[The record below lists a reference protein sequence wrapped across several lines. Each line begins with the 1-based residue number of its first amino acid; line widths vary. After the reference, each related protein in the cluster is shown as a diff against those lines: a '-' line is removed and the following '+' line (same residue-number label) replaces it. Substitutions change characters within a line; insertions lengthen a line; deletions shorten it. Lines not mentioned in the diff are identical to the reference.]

1 MLGIQIYNSNVLI
14 KDFTALSWENILQF
28 IYIHEK
34 AAGRQAKLFI
44 FEIFVNLNPIEIMIA
59 HDCYRGPA
67 NSCLE
72 NTEVT
77 IVIKKVFSLKT
88 CTSSLY
94 VNKECKFNFQIYSR
108 FT

>member
-1 MLGIQIYNSNVLI
+1 MR
-14 KDFTALSWENILQF
+14 
-28 IYIHEK
+28 
-34 AAGRQAKLFI
+34 RQSQLFV
-44 FEIFVNLNPIEIMIA
+44 FEIFINLNSIEIMMI

-67 NSCLE
+67 NSCFE
-72 NTEVT
+72 YTKVT
-77 IVIKKVFSLKT
+77 IVIEKLFSLRT

>member
-1 MLGIQIYNSNVLI
+1 
-14 KDFTALSWENILQF
+14 
-28 IYIHEK
+28 
-34 AAGRQAKLFI
+34 
-44 FEIFVNLNPIEIMIA
+44 MIA

-77 IVIKKVFSLKT
+77 IVIEKVFSLKT

>member
-1 MLGIQIYNSNVLI
+1 MVCLGKTFCS
-14 KDFTALSWENILQF
+14 SF
-28 IYIHEK
+28 IFMR
-34 AAGRQAKLFI
+34 RQAKLFV

-88 CTSSLY
+88 CTSSLF